1 LPAKPQRSFLKRW
14 FGLGGE
20 PTVSTPAR
28 RQRNIRKNSN
38 DPALSELDQF
48 EKKLQKIAAE
58 QDVVIASNLHV
69 LNIAKIKE
77 KVGDR
82 WDRLSRVI
90 QMNIEAIINNH
101 MKPGDEMLR
110 RSEMNYVIVFANADK
125 EETSRRLQAISH
137 EIIERVFGTD
147 ALLEGFELQSTAAK
161 VEADMLGQKE
171 SLTDIFASL
180 DGSSWKQ
187 TFSIA
192 SLREQKAAA
201 PQPKLVV
208 DNARAAITEARR
220 TLSQVQ
226 ADANIDDFI
235 AILERLSPLLNEA
248 REHCSTLLSS
258 GRSIPGVSPSELEDI
273 LKVTS
278 TYAQAIDRLKAKAT
292 VIQDT
297 EAQSENGGA
306 AQEYAVDP
314 DAYFKSK
321 EARDPRLDVLKDIE
335 FRYQPVWDPQ
345 HAVIASFRCTMTHR
359 DRNNRLPLERLFAGH
374 TLERAQFQLGY
385 ALLRQ
390 AVRDVQTVV
399 KAGKRC
405 AIVVPISYSS
415 VSNSRDR
422 TLVLQ
427 ALSHLSEQE
436 KKRLLI
442 EIINIDPN
450 TWSSRISEAIG
461 FLRVHCG
468 AVLLRLPPRYR
479 FLSDL
484 KQAGALA
491 VGHDVAE
498 LRLKEANIFE
508 ELENLCT
515 MAEKTKIKVFLSGVN
530 AISLASGAIGA
541 GVNFLD
547 GNILPADLE
556 PDLIKFELSD
566 LYAAQLA
573 N

>member
-1 LPAKPQRSFLKRW
+1 MPAKPQTSFLKRW

-20 PTVSTPAR
+20 AATPAPS
-28 RQRNIRKNSN
+28 RQHKGVRKSSS
-38 DPALSELDQF
+38 DAALSELEQF
-48 EKKLQKIAAE
+48 EEKLQKIADK

-90 QMNIEAIINNH
+90 QMNIEAIIDH
-101 MKPGDEMLR
+101 HLKPGDEVLR
-110 RSEMNYVIVFANADK
+110 RSELNYVIVFANADK
-125 EETSRRLQAISH
+125 EETSQRLQAISH

-161 VEADMLGQKE
+161 VEAGMLGQKD
-171 SLTDIFASL
+171 SLRDIFASL

-187 TFSIA
+187 TFSMA
-192 SLREQKAAA
+192 SLRQQQDAT
-201 PQPKLVV
+201 PPPRLVV
-208 DNARAAITEARR
+208 DNARAAVTEARHI
-220 TLSQVQ
+220 LSQVQ
-226 ADANIDDFI
+226 ADADIDEFI
-235 AILERLSPLLNEA
+235 AILERLSPLLNDA
-248 REHCSTLLSS
+248 REHCSALLSS
-258 GRSIPGVSPSELEDI
+258 GREIPGISASELEDI

-278 TYAQAIDRLKAKAT
+278 TYAEAIDRLKTKVT
-292 VIQDT
+292 VIQD
-297 EAQSENGGA
+297 A
-306 AQEYAVDP
+306 ATQPDKGERTQEYTVDP
-314 DAYFKSK
+314 DVYFKAK
-321 EARDPRLDVLKDIE
+321 AAVDPRLDALKDIE
-335 FRYQPVWDPQ
+335 FGYQPVWDPQ
-345 HAVIASFRCTMTHR
+345 HAVIASFRCTMRHR
-359 DRNNRLPLERLFAGH
+359 NRKNRLPLERLFTGH
-374 TLERAQFQLGY
+374 TLERAQFQMGY

-390 AVRDVQTVV
+390 AIRDVQTVV
-399 KAGKRC
+399 KTGKRC
-405 AIVVPISYSS
+405 ALVVPISYSS

-422 TLVLQ
+422 TMVVQ

-498 LRLKEANIFE
+498 LKLKEANIFE

-541 GVNFLD
+541 GVNFID
-547 GNILPADLE
+547 GSILPDDLD
-556 PDLIKFELSD
+556 PSLIKYELSD